1 LYELLRTVKTL
12 ETDTITSELELR
24 QNSRTFKAPG
34 FPGSVHF
41 AEDGSGLTIYVP
53 RNRRAQ
59 EICFSTVL
67 PVTLAKWLLRD
78 TEDSDDEAAND
89 EVVKVLTLIF
99 AFDRTVLAE
108 ILDREGMIQAPVPNE
123 DPEEDDID
131 GSADQDAGPRLNLSI
146 ENTGTER
153 RAAPTGSPL
162 NPSLSPRI
170 QPWRTSRSV
179 SPGTQRRM
187 SREFFERL
195 SQMSRA
201 SHSEREPTGLT
212 VPVIFGSPQP
222 EAPRPFTPPVLRDPR
237 LFTPVSAT
245 TVASGTDLDNREYE
259 TILRHARNAAQRAQF
274 PSQGAF
280 DMSGMLSALGG
291 QGQDDVAGFDGLD
304 VVSRLRSSSQLE
316 RDKKIGAA
324 GELYVSRVWK

>member
-1 LYELLRTVKTL
+1 M
-12 ETDTITSELELR
+12 
-24 QNSRTFKAPG
+24 
-34 FPGSVHF
+34 
-41 AEDGSGLTIYVP
+41 P

-67 PVTLAKWLLRD
+67 PATLAKWLLRD
-78 TEDSDDEAAND
+78 TEDSDDEVAND
-89 EVVKVLTLIF
+89 EAVKVLTLIF

-108 ILDREGMIQAPVPNE
+108 ILDREGMVQTSVLNE
-123 DPEEDDID
+123 DPKEDDIE
-131 GSADQDAGPRLNLSI
+131 GSTDQDAGPRLNLSI
-146 ENTGTER
+146 ENTGSER
-153 RAAPTGSPL
+153 QTTPIRFSL
-162 NPSLSPRI
+162 NPSSSPQI
-170 QPWRTSRSV
+170 QPRRTSRSV
-179 SPGTQRRM
+179 SPGTQRRL
-187 SREFFERL
+187 SREFFERQ

-222 EAPRPFTPPVLRDPR
+222 RAPPPFTPPVLRDER
-237 LFTPVSAT
+237 QFTPVSAA

-259 TILRHARNAAQRAQF
+259 TILRHARNAAQQAQF

-280 DMSGMLSALGG
+280 DMSGMLNALEG

-324 GELYVSRVWK
+324 GELYVSSA